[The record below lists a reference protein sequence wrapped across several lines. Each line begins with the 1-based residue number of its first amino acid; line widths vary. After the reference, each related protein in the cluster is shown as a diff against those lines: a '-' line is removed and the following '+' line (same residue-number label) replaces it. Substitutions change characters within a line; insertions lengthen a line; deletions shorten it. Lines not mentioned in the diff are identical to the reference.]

1 MPLDV
6 NVVGTVEAFSTV
18 AVRAQV
24 TGELKDVNFQQGDDV
39 QAGQVLFTLD
49 HRPLEA
55 ALNQAE
61 ANLARDTA
69 QAANAKVIAQRM
81 EDLVERGVGT
91 REQRDTAR
99 TTAAALDAVVGA
111 NRAAVENAKVQ
122 LQYATIRAPIA
133 GRTGALMVHAGNL
146 VRANDQLPLVVINQV
161 SPIYVSFGVPEALLP
176 DLRRYMAM
184 RELEVEALPPN
195 EEIAPAT
202 GRITFVDNQVD
213 QTTGT
218 IRIKATFPNSNRRLW
233 PGQFVNVRVRL
244 TSDPRAIV
252 VPSVAVQ
259 AGPEGQ
265 YVYVVKDDQ
274 TVEMRP
280 VVVARTAGAETVL
293 KEGVKPGETVVTDG
307 QLRLVPGSRISIKG
321 GQHREGRLMNLSALF
336 IKRPITTTLI
346 TLGIVVFGVMSY
358 RVLPVADLP
367 AIDFP
372 TISVNA
378 SLPGASPETMASA
391 VALPLEKQFSTI
403 SGLTSMNSTNMQ
415 GSTSITLQFDLSRD
429 IDAAAQ
435 DVQTMI
441 ARATRQLPP
450 QMPSPPSYMKVNPGD
465 YPVMLLVMRSPTLPL
480 STVNEYAESNVSQRI
495 SMVNGVAQV
504 NVFGPQKYAVRIDV
518 DPRKLSAHGIG
529 IDEVVTAIQ
538 ASNVN
543 LPTGTM
549 AGRDRIFT
557 VLADGQLLNAAS
569 YAPMVIAYRNG
580 NPVRLGDVARVYDG
594 VEQDKTASWYQGV
607 RNISLMIQKQPGSN
621 VVQVVDDIKELLPV
635 CPRTAAAVGAA
646 RRQNGSVGV
655 DSRIGPRR
663 EAHAAAS
670 RSASSSPSSSCS
682 CAASPRPSSRA

>member
-6 NVVGTVEAFSTV
+6 NVVGAVEAFSTV

-161 SPIYVSFGVPEALLP
+161 SPIYVSFGVPEGLLP
-176 DLRRYMAM
+176 DLRRYMAI
-184 RELEVEALPPN
+184 RDLAVEALPPN
-195 EEIAPAT
+195 EEIAPAS

-244 TSDPRAIV
+244 TSDLRAIV

-265 YVYVVKDDQ
+265 YVYVVKNDQ

-293 KEGVKPGETVVTDG
+293 KEGVKPGESIVTDG
-307 QLRLVPGSRISIKG
+307 QLRLVPGSRITVKDG
-321 GQHREGRLMNLSALF
+321 NTQ
-336 IKRPITTTLI
+336 K
-346 TLGIVVFGVMSY
+346 
-358 RVLPVADLP
+358 AD
-367 AIDFP
+367 
-372 TISVNA
+372 S
-378 SLPGASPETMASA
+378 
-391 VALPLEKQFSTI
+391 
-403 SGLTSMNSTNMQ
+403 
-415 GSTSITLQFDLSRD
+415 
-429 IDAAAQ
+429 
-435 DVQTMI
+435 
-441 ARATRQLPP
+441 
-450 QMPSPPSYMKVNPGD
+450 
-465 YPVMLLVMRSPTLPL
+465 
-480 STVNEYAESNVSQRI
+480 
-495 SMVNGVAQV
+495 
-504 NVFGPQKYAVRIDV
+504 
-518 DPRKLSAHGIG
+518 
-529 IDEVVTAIQ
+529 
-538 ASNVN
+538 
-543 LPTGTM
+543 
-549 AGRDRIFT
+549 
-557 VLADGQLLNAAS
+557 
-569 YAPMVIAYRNG
+569 
-580 NPVRLGDVARVYDG
+580 
-594 VEQDKTASWYQGV
+594 
-607 RNISLMIQKQPGSN
+607 
-621 VVQVVDDIKELLPV
+621 
-635 CPRTAAAVGAA
+635 
-646 RRQNGSVGV
+646 
-655 DSRIGPRR
+655 
-663 EAHAAAS
+663 
-670 RSASSSPSSSCS
+670 
-682 CAASPRPSSRA
+682 